1 MRSRRAAFFAPLCGL
16 AVLLAACSSP
26 VAQGTPT
33 SEPVSSHV
41 PLGYD
46 LIGCHPIDLRAP
58 TGELIDLTGLWGV
71 SGQDPQFQI
80 RQLDSCVFMAGKPA
94 FDEDLGWVCD
104 GEITTE
110 FRIIG
115 RCVQLATGDFQVW
128 DRQLSFSE
136 NGDVIFEPLC
146 GNGGPGFDCG
156 PPTVRLHPDASP
168 APSSTGQPS

>member
-1 MRSRRAAFFAPLCGL
+1 MG
-16 AVLLAACSSP
+16 
-26 VAQGTPT
+26 
-33 SEPVSSHV
+33 EPVPSHV
-41 PLGYD
+41 PVGYD

-58 TGELIDLTGLWGV
+58 TGEVIDLTGLWGV
-71 SGQDPQFQI
+71 SGQDPQFRI
-80 RQLDSCVFMAGKPA
+80 RQLDNCVFMGGKPA

-115 RCVQLATGDFQVW
+115 RCVQLATGAFQVW

-156 PPTVRLHPDASP
+156 PPTVRLDPGASP
-168 APSSTGQPS
+168 VPSPTDQPS